1 MQQKMNYS
9 LIKYFEC
16 IGVIVSIIELTANE
30 LSGGEVAR
38 VKCLNNVELPKAA
51 RRIKGTIQPIRNQL
65 VHDSI
70 NFSRLLTLYKDERF
84 SVDAFTVAL
93 KAYSDILGFIITYED
108 IYERVNYI
116 VSFVYFI
123 NNMAKELFNKE

>member
-16 IGVIVSIIELTANE
+16 IGVIISIIELTANE
-30 LSGGEVAR
+30 LSGREVAK
-38 VKCLNNVELPKAA
+38 VKCLNNVELPKSA

-65 VHDSI
+65 VHDNI
-70 NFSRLLTLYKDERF
+70 NFSRLLTLYEDERF
-84 SVDAFTVAL
+84 SIDAFTVAL
-93 KAYSDILGFIITYED
+93 KAYSDILGFTITYEE

-116 VSFVYFI
+116 VSFAYFI
-123 NNMAKELFNKE
+123 NNMAKGLFNKE

>member
-16 IGVIVSIIELTANE
+16 IGVIISIIELTANE
-30 LSGGEVAR
+30 LSGREVAK

-65 VHDSI
+65 VHDNI
-70 NFSRLLTLYKDERF
+70 NFSRLLTLYEDERF
-84 SVDAFTVAL
+84 SIDAFTVAL
-93 KAYSDILGFIITYED
+93 KAYSDILGFTITYEE

-116 VSFVYFI
+116 VSFAYFI
-123 NNMAKELFNKE
+123 NNISKGLFNKE